1 MRQYHKRVREQVAG
15 TTRRR
20 DQYDSTILP
29 ENPTNEDPGVFD
41 MILTPFSPTGAFVAQ
56 IEPFRLPVQVA
67 RQSPATA
74 DKGNCNNN
82 RKILGS
88 ESHNVA
94 LRARVQLL
102 PKPTLDS
109 IRPGLDPP
117 FLGML
122 QMDASSLN
130 LLRFCKCSPS
140 HEPSVHLRC
149 FRAKLIGQSFR
160 GRGQN
165 LDSFESS
172 RSVRVFGRCHSRKS
186 RFAPWDPPFGL
197 HISRFV
203 EGSAGAF
210 YMPPPQYAHD
220 SVRQFQS

>member
-20 DQYDSTILP
+20 DQYASTILP
-29 ENPTNEDPGVFD
+29 ENSTNEDPGFD
-41 MILTPFSPTGAFVAQ
+41 MTLTPFSPTGALVTQ

-67 RQSPATA
+67 RESPATA

-82 RKILGS
+82 RKSLGS

-109 IRPGLDPP
+109 IRPGLNAP
-117 FLGML
+117 FLGPL

-140 HEPSVHLRC
+140 YE
-149 FRAKLIGQSFR
+149 F
-160 GRGQN
+160 
-165 LDSFESS
+165 
-172 RSVRVFGRCHSRKS
+172 
-186 RFAPWDPPFGL
+186 
-197 HISRFV
+197 
-203 EGSAGAF
+203 
-210 YMPPPQYAHD
+210 
-220 SVRQFQS
+220 